1 MVKTI
6 TIKDNVYKKLIAQKG
21 KDESFSDLFERLVE
35 ENLHGGID
43 ALKKLRGSIEF
54 DKNVKEKILVDIAGK
69 GKNVEFDNSRYRC
82 TDRNF

>member
-35 ENLHGGID
+35 ENLHGGVD
-43 ALKKLRGSIEF
+43 ALKKLRGSTEF
-54 DKNVKEKILVDIAGK
+54 DKNVKEKILADIASK
-69 GKNVEFDNSRYRC
+69 RKERRIW
-82 TDRNF
+82 

>member
-6 TIKDNVYKKLIAQKG
+6 TIKDEVYKKLIAQKG

-43 ALKKLRGSIEF
+43 ALKKLRGSLEF
-54 DKNVKEKILVDIAGK
+54 DKNVKEKIIEDIASK
-69 GKNVEFDNSRYRC
+69 RTERRI
-82 TDRNF
+82 